1 MLQKHDITT
10 LLHNVSKELKLT
22 KGTLTCLDTNKGFY
36 EKKEAYKTSYIA
48 INGHDACYM
57 YAKVKKSKAVEK
69 FEAECNAN
77 LVLTALQGRYILAI
91 NF

>member
-1 MLQKHDITT
+1 MQKHDLTT
-10 LLHNVSKELKLT
+10 LLHNVSKELGLS

-36 EKKEAYKTSYIA
+36 ERRESYKSAYLA
-48 INGHDACYM
+48 IDGHDACYM

-69 FEAECNAN
+69 FEVECNAN